1 MQHAPR
7 RIGLFGGSFD
17 PPHLAH
23 LALARCAV
31 EALALDELRWIPA
44 GRPWQKGALV
54 APAEDRLAMVQAL
67 VEPLGDPRHRV
78 DRREIDR
85 AGPSRTLD
93 TLREL
98 QAEQPGAA
106 LWLLIGEDQL
116 RNFPSWHGAAEIL
129 AAAALAVAPRPDP
142 AEGAAPRP
150 TLPWPPA
157 LQAAA
162 RVQTLPMPVH
172 PAASTALRAALA
184 AGRAASDLTP
194 AGNAGSALLA
204 APVARYIDSHRL
216 YRGL

>member
-1 MQHAPR
+1 MHALPR

-44 GRPWQKGALV
+44 GQPWQKGNLV
-54 APAEDRLAMVQAL
+54 APAEDRVAMVQAL
-67 VEPLGDPRHRV
+67 VDSLGDPRQRL

-98 QAEQPGAA
+98 QAEQPGAE

-116 RNFPSWHGAAEIL
+116 RNFPSWHGAADIL
-129 AAAALAVAPRPDP
+129 AAVHLAVAPRPAGADGPP
-142 AEGAAPRP
+142 AGPV
-150 TLPWPPA
+150 LPWPPA

-162 RVQTLPMPVH
+162 RLHKLPMPVH

-184 AGRAASDLTP
+184 AGRPAAELSASGD
-194 AGNAGSALLA
+194 AGSALLA

>member
-1 MQHAPR
+1 MQRAPR

-31 EALALDELRWIPA
+31 EVLALDELRWIPA
-44 GRPWQKGALV
+44 GQPWQKGRLV
-54 APAEDRLAMVQAL
+54 ASAEDRLAMVQAL
-67 VEPLGDPRHRV
+67 VDTLADPRQRV

-98 QAEQPGAA
+98 QAEQPGAE

-116 RNFPSWHGAAEIL
+116 RNFPSWQGAADIL
-129 AAAALAVAPRPDP
+129 AAAQLAVAPRPDP
-142 AEGAAPRP
+142 ADGPPARP
-150 TLPWPPA
+150 ALPWPPE
-157 LQAAA
+157 LQALA

-184 AGRAASDLTP
+184 AGGTAAALSASGD
-194 AGNAGSALLA
+194 AGSALLA
-204 APVARYIDSHRL
+204 VPVARYIDSHRI
-216 YRGL
+216 YRGT

>member
-31 EALALDELRWIPA
+31 EVLALDELRWIPA
-44 GRPWQKGALV
+44 GQPWQKGKLV
-54 APAEDRLAMVQAL
+54 APAEDRVAMVQAL
-67 VEPLGDPRHRV
+67 VDTLADARQRV

-98 QAEQPGAA
+98 QAEQPGAE

-116 RNFPSWHGAAEIL
+116 RNFPSWQGAADIL
-129 AAAALAVAPRPDP
+129 VAARLAVAPRPDP
-142 AEGAAPRP
+142 ADGPPA
-150 TLPWPPA
+150 LPWPPE
-157 LQAAA
+157 LQAVA

-184 AGRAASDLTP
+184 AGRTAAELSASGD
-194 AGNAGSALLA
+194 AGSALLA
-204 APVARYIDSHRL
+204 GPVARYIDSHRI
-216 YRGL
+216 YRGT